1 MTSVTEGEL
10 ETYGGDKNRLYQL
23 LVEGKRAASL
33 AFNDTTLEAAEK
45 RSDLFTHKQCQVLRK
60 KKVDIALAL
69 ASEIEFAV
77 QEAEKMRTE
86 ESKRRQMETKA
97 ASVKSSG

>member
-60 KKVDIALAL
+60 KKVDIAFGPC
-69 ASEIEFAV
+69 I
-77 QEAEKMRTE
+77 RNRI
-86 ESKRRQMETKA
+86 RRA
-97 ASVKSSG
+97 RS